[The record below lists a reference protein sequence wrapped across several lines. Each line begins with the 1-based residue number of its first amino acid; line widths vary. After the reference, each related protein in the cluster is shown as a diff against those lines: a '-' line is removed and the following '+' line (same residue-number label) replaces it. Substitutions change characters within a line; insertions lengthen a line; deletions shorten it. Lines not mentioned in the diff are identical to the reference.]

1 MLIQK
6 SIRKNVIHKRFMLG
20 AHPIIQFFI
29 NKLNIA
35 DCIGSYISQ
44 DKRLKLSNE
53 KALIVLIH
61 NILTSPTPLYE
72 IYDWAKIIDELILG
86 LETNDISFLNDDRI
100 GKALNSFYE
109 CKHKEIFFRLVLR
122 AIKLFEIDCRQIHQD
137 TTTVTFCGKY
147 DGWNLSPFIK
157 HGINKDHR
165 PDLKQLV
172 LGMTVTADGSV
183 PLLHHIYDGNQTD
196 DRVHVDNHK
205 QLRRLL
211 QSSDFIY
218 VADCKLSTS
227 NNLRKIDVCG
237 GSFISVMP
245 KTWSESISFLRK
257 IKKTNIKWSFLLS
270 KPDNRKPKSKKDI
283 YYIAGGKY
291 TTKSGYRLIWIK
303 SAQKAELDSQ
313 IRKQNI
319 DNAIKELKSMQA
331 KLNKYSL
338 KTHKAIKNK
347 IEIILKKYN
356 CFGIIAYTILENNEK
371 ITIYKNAGRPKTGDT
386 GKLKINKYYTLAFQ
400 LNEDELKKESKTDGV
415 FPLITNVKNY
425 KAKRILEI
433 YKFQPFLEK
442 RHSQIKTYQKIAPV
456 YLKKPARVIAY
467 LHMHVMALM
476 VATLMERQLRISMKK
491 HSIKYLNIYPEERK
505 CKYPTTFDV
514 VRLFKNVERYEVI
527 DHDKIHVFPAV
538 LNKIQKQVLQ
548 LLDIPISVYQ

>member
-1 MLIQK
+1 MLSQK
-6 SIRKNVIHKRFMLG
+6 SIKKNVIHKRFMLG

-29 NKLNIA
+29 DKLNID
-35 DCIGSYISQ
+35 DCIGSYIHQ

-72 IYDWAKIIDELILG
+72 IHDWAKIIDDITLG
-86 LETNDISFLNDDRI
+86 LEENDISFLNDDRI
-100 GKALNSFYE
+100 GKALNSFYN
-109 CKHKEIFFRLVLR
+109 CKHKQVFFRLVLR

-147 DGWNLSPFIK
+147 DGWNFSPFIK

-172 LGMTVTADGSV
+172 LGMSVTADGSI
-183 PLLHHIYDGNQTD
+183 PLLHNIYDGNKTD
-196 DRVHVDNHK
+196 DRVHVDNHR

-218 VADCKLSTS
+218 VADCKLATTD
-227 NNLRKIDVCG
+227 NLRKIDTCG
-237 GSFISVMP
+237 GLFISVMP
-245 KTWSESISFLRK
+245 KTWSENILFLGK
-257 IKKTNIKWSFLLS
+257 IKNTTVKWSFLLS
-270 KPDNRKPKSKKDI
+270 KPNNRKPKSKKDN
-283 YYIAGGKY
+283 YYKANGTY

-303 SAQKAELDSQ
+303 SSQKAELDSQ
-313 IRKQNI
+313 IRQQNI
-319 DNAIKELKSMQA
+319 HIVIKELKAVQI

-338 KTHKAIKNK
+338 KTHEAITNK
-347 IEIILKKYN
+347 VEMILTNYN
-356 CFGIIAYTILENNEK
+356 CLDIIDYNISENNRK
-371 ITIYKNAGRPKTGDT
+371 ITVYKSAGRPKNGKS
-386 GKLKINKYYTLAFQ
+386 GKLKTIKYYTLSFEI
-400 LNEDELKKESKTDGV
+400 NKDKVKKASKTDGV

-456 YLKKPARVIAY
+456 FLKKPERVIAY

-476 VATLMERQLRISMKK
+476 VATLMERQLRIAMKK
-491 HSIKYLNIYPEERK
+491 QSIKYLNIYPEERK
-505 CKYPTTFDV
+505 CKYPTTFDI

-527 DHDKIHVFPAV
+527 DHDKIYVFPAT
-538 LNKIQKQVLQ
+538 LNKIQKEVLQ
-548 LLDIPISVYQ
+548 LLGIPISAYQ